1 MKKAYSFIMPI
12 GFIGIKSSSEPVPFE
27 MESPLGVTVMSD
39 KEPDILPL
47 EESGALSYT
56 FIEPSV
62 FVGLTPGFN
71 TFGLETPLGITVFC
85 EKEPVIDEV
94 PEDTA
99 APMPEEEPKL
109 QKIDNPVESGAEFE
123 SPAQAVN
130 PESDALT
137 MTELSD
143 FGFTPNHLTELYDE
157 LNQFIKEHDSN
168 TLFDSVCDGVHEV
181 LICRPVD
188 CLLYAAA
195 CLADDDLD
203 AREYK
208 SLGYCSYPGSNNV
221 YDVSWFEEE
230 LTEKLSNI
238 YNLDDVLDVTVEWI
252 NYNFYDFERLVEL
265 MHTLHIS
272 PDGVWQWAQKQ

>member
-12 GFIGIKSSSEPVPFE
+12 GFIGIKSSSEPIPFE

-62 FVGLTPGFN
+62 FVGLTPDFN
-71 TFGLETPLGITVFC
+71 TFALEAPLGITVFC
-85 EKEPVIDEV
+85 KKEPAIDEV
-94 PEDTA
+94 PEDTV
-99 APMPEEEPKL
+99 APTPEEEPKL
-109 QKIDNPVESGAEFE
+109 RKTDSPVESGAEFE
-123 SPAQAVN
+123 SPAQAMN

-137 MTELSD
+137 MTILSN
-143 FGFTPNHLTELYDE
+143 FGFTPDRLAELYDE
-157 LNQFIKEHDSN
+157 LNQFIKKHDSN
-168 TLFDSVCDGVHEV
+168 MLFDSVCDGVHEV

-203 AREYK
+203 ACEYE
-208 SLGYCSYPGSNNV
+208 SLGYCSYSGSNNI

-230 LTEKLSNI
+230 LTEKLSDI
-238 YNLDDVLDVTVEWI
+238 YNLDDVRDVTVEWI
-252 NYNFYDFERLVEL
+252 NYNFDDFKRLVEL

-272 PDGVWQWAQKQ
+272 PDSVWQWAQR